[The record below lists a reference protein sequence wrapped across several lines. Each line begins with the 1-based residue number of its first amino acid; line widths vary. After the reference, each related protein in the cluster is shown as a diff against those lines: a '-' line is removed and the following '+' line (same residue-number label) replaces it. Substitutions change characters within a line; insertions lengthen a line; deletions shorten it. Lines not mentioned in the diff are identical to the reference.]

1 MASNPMQRKSRNSFI
16 LGVLIAVLVMGAI
29 VAVLLLKIKN
39 MQAKEDDRLAN
50 LIKVYALNTDVKSG
64 DTLDAS
70 MLVQVETDKN
80 AAPTDAIKGTAL
92 TENSI
97 AKIDLS
103 KGMILTASMV
113 AESDNPTTSD
123 LRIQEYNMLRLESQI
138 AQDDYIDVRLRLP
151 NGLDY
156 IVVSKK
162 RVEIPQINGVD
173 SENTIWIKLTEDET
187 LAMSNAIVEAYKL
200 EGAVL
205 YAIVENYMIDG
216 SLLYTAKYVEPGTQ
230 EKATPTYIPS
240 AEVVNLVTQN
250 PNVVQE
256 AKTAMYNRYQQFT
269 SNRNNINSQLNSV
282 DEDEAK
288 SKVTTGTT
296 TEVTTAQDQRKSY
309 LDALA
314 GY

>member
-1 MASNPMQRKSRNSFI
+1 M
-16 LGVLIAVLVMGAI
+16 
-29 VAVLLLKIKN
+29 
-39 MQAKEDDRLAN
+39 
-50 LIKVYALNTDVKSG
+50 
-64 DTLDAS
+64 
-70 MLVQVETDKN
+70 
-80 AAPTDAIKGTAL
+80 
-92 TENSI
+92 
-97 AKIDLS
+97 
-103 KGMILTASMV
+103 

-123 LRIQEYNMLRLESQI
+123 LRLQEYNMLRLESQI

-162 RVEIPQINGVD
+162 RVEIPQIDGVD

-200 EGAVL
+200 EGAV
-205 YAIVENYMIDG
+205 
-216 SLLYTAKYVEPGTQ
+216 LYTAKYVEPGTQ

-269 SNRNNINSQLNSV
+269 SNRNNINSQLGAV

-288 SKVTTGTT
+288 SKVTSGTT

>member
-113 AESDNPTTSD
+113 AESDSPITSD
-123 LRIQEYNMLRLESQI
+123 LRLQEYNMLRLESQI

-205 YAIVENYMIDG
+205 Y
-216 SLLYTAKYVEPGTQ
+216 TAKYVEPGTQ

-240 AEVVNLVTQN
+240 AEVVNLITQN

-256 AKTAMYNRYQQFT
+256 AKTAIYNRYQQFT
-269 SNRNNINSQLNSV
+269 SNRNNINSQLGAV

-288 SKVTTGTT
+288 SKVTSGTT

>member
-123 LRIQEYNMLRLESQI
+123 LRLQEYNMLRLESQI

-162 RVEIPQINGVD
+162 RVEIPQIDGVD

-200 EGAVL
+200 EGAV
-205 YAIVENYMIDG
+205 
-216 SLLYTAKYVEPGTQ
+216 LYTAKYVEPGTQ

>member
-29 VAVLLLKIKN
+29 VAVLLLKIKD
-39 MQAKEDDRLAN
+39 MQSKENDRLAN

-113 AESDNPTTSD
+113 AESDNPITSD
-123 LRIQEYNMLRLESQI
+123 LRLQEYNMLRLESQI

-162 RVEIPQINGVD
+162 RVEIPQIDGID

-205 YAIVENYMIDG
+205 Y
-216 SLLYTAKYVEPGTQ
+216 TTKYVEPGTQ

-240 AEVVNLVTQN
+240 AEVVNLITQN

-256 AKTAMYNRYQQFT
+256 AKTAIYNRYQQFT
-269 SNRNNINSQLNSV
+269 SNRNNINSQLNAV
-282 DEDEAK
+282 DVDEAK
-288 SKVTTGTT
+288 SKVTSGTT

-314 GY
+314 GN

>member
-113 AESDNPTTSD
+113 AESDSPITSD
-123 LRIQEYNMLRLESQI
+123 LRLQEYNMLRLESQI

-205 YAIVENYMIDG
+205 Y
-216 SLLYTAKYVEPGTQ
+216 TAKYVEPVTQ

-269 SNRNNINSQLNSV
+269 SNRNNINSQLSAV

-288 SKVTTGTT
+288 SRVTSGTT

>member
-39 MQAKEDDRLAN
+39 MQAKENDRLAN

-80 AAPTDAIKGTAL
+80 AALTDAIKGTAL

-205 YAIVENYMIDG
+205 Y
-216 SLLYTAKYVEPGTQ
+216 TAKYVEPGTQ

-269 SNRNNINSQLNSV
+269 SNRNNINSQLSAV

-288 SKVTTGTT
+288 SRVTSGTT

>member
-187 LAMSNAIVEAYKL
+187 LAMIHAIVEAYKL
-200 EGAVL
+200 EGAV
-205 YAIVENYMIDG
+205 
-216 SLLYTAKYVEPGTQ
+216 LYTAKYVEPGTQ

>member
-123 LRIQEYNMLRLESQI
+123 LRLQEYNMLRLESQI

-162 RVEIPQINGVD
+162 RVEIPQIDGVD

-200 EGAVL
+200 EGAV
-205 YAIVENYMIDG
+205 
-216 SLLYTAKYVEPGTQ
+216 LYTAKYVEPGTQ

-269 SNRNNINSQLNSV
+269 SNRNNINSQLSAV

-288 SKVTTGTT
+288 SRVTSGTT

>member
-123 LRIQEYNMLRLESQI
+123 LRLQEYNMLRLESQI

-200 EGAVL
+200 EGAV
-205 YAIVENYMIDG
+205 
-216 SLLYTAKYVEPGTQ
+216 LYTAKYVEPGTQ

>member
-50 LIKVYALNTDVKSG
+50 LIKVYALNTNVKSG

-205 YAIVENYMIDG
+205 Y
-216 SLLYTAKYVEPGTQ
+216 TAKYVEPGTQ

-288 SKVTTGTT
+288 SKVTSGTT

>member
-39 MQAKEDDRLAN
+39 MQAKENDRLAN

-205 YAIVENYMIDG
+205 Y
-216 SLLYTAKYVEPGTQ
+216 TAKYVEPGTQ

-269 SNRNNINSQLNSV
+269 SNRNNINSQLSAV

-288 SKVTTGTT
+288 SRVTSGTT

>member
-1 MASNPMQRKSRNSFI
+1 MASNPMQRKARNSFI

-50 LIKVYALNTDVKSG
+50 LIKVYALNTNVKSG

-205 YAIVENYMIDG
+205 Y
-216 SLLYTAKYVEPGTQ
+216 TAKYVEPGTQ

-269 SNRNNINSQLNSV
+269 SNRNNINSQLSAV

-288 SKVTTGTT
+288 SRVTSGTT

>member
-205 YAIVENYMIDG
+205 Y
-216 SLLYTAKYVEPGTQ
+216 TAKYVEPGTQ

-269 SNRNNINSQLNSV
+269 SNRNNINSQLGAV

-288 SKVTTGTT
+288 SKVTSGTT

>member
-1 MASNPMQRKSRNSFI
+1 MASNPMRRKSRNSFL

-39 MQAKEDDRLAN
+39 MQAKENDRLAN

-162 RVEIPQINGVD
+162 RVEIPQIDGVD

-200 EGAVL
+200 EGAV
-205 YAIVENYMIDG
+205 
-216 SLLYTAKYVEPGTQ
+216 LYTAKYVEPGTQ

-269 SNRNNINSQLNSV
+269 SNRNNINSQLSAV

-288 SKVTTGTT
+288 SRVTSGTT

>member
-205 YAIVENYMIDG
+205 Y
-216 SLLYTAKYVEPGTQ
+216 TAKYVEPGTQ

-288 SKVTTGTT
+288 SRVTSGTT

>member
-113 AESDNPTTSD
+113 AESDSPITSD
-123 LRIQEYNMLRLESQI
+123 LRLQEYNMLRLESQI

-205 YAIVENYMIDG
+205 Y
-216 SLLYTAKYVEPGTQ
+216 TAKYVEPGTQ

-269 SNRNNINSQLNSV
+269 SNRNNINSQLGAV

>member
-39 MQAKEDDRLAN
+39 MQAKENDRLAN

-205 YAIVENYMIDG
+205 Y
-216 SLLYTAKYVEPGTQ
+216 TAKYVEPGTQ

>member
-29 VAVLLLKIKN
+29 VAVLLLKIKD
-39 MQAKEDDRLAN
+39 MQAKEDNRLAN

-92 TENSI
+92 TENSV

-113 AESDNPTTSD
+113 AESDNPITSD
-123 LRIQEYNMLRLESQI
+123 LRLQEYNMLRLESQI

-205 YAIVENYMIDG
+205 Y
-216 SLLYTAKYVEPGTQ
+216 TAKYVEPGTQ

-240 AEVVNLVTQN
+240 AEVVNLITQN

-256 AKTAMYNRYQQFT
+256 AKTAIYNRYQQFT
-269 SNRNNINSQLNSV
+269 SNRNNINSQLNSIDA
-282 DEDEAK
+282 DETK
-288 SKVTTGTT
+288 SKVTSGTT

-314 GY
+314 GR

>member
-205 YAIVENYMIDG
+205 Y
-216 SLLYTAKYVEPGTQ
+216 TAKYVEPGTQ

>member
-39 MQAKEDDRLAN
+39 MQAKEDERLAN

-113 AESDNPTTSD
+113 AESDSPITSD
-123 LRIQEYNMLRLESQI
+123 LRLQEYNMLRLESQI

-205 YAIVENYMIDG
+205 Y
-216 SLLYTAKYVEPGTQ
+216 TAKYVEPGTQ

-269 SNRNNINSQLNSV
+269 SNRNNINSQLGAV

>member
-113 AESDNPTTSD
+113 AESDSPITSD
-123 LRIQEYNMLRLESQI
+123 LRLQEYNMLRLESQI

-205 YAIVENYMIDG
+205 Y
-216 SLLYTAKYVEPGTQ
+216 TAKYVEPGTQ

-269 SNRNNINSQLNSV
+269 SNRNNINSQLGAV

-288 SKVTTGTT
+288 SKVTSGTT

>member
-205 YAIVENYMIDG
+205 Y
-216 SLLYTAKYVEPGTQ
+216 TAKYVEPGTQ

-282 DEDEAK
+282 DENEAK

>member
-39 MQAKEDDRLAN
+39 MQAKENDRLAN

-162 RVEIPQINGVD
+162 RVEIPQIDGVD

-200 EGAVL
+200 EGAV
-205 YAIVENYMIDG
+205 
-216 SLLYTAKYVEPGTQ
+216 LYTAKYVEPGTQ

-256 AKTAMYNRYQQFT
+256 AKNAMYNRYQQFT
-269 SNRNNINSQLNSV
+269 SNRNNINSQLSAV

-288 SKVTTGTT
+288 SRVTSGTT

>member
-205 YAIVENYMIDG
+205 Y
-216 SLLYTAKYVEPGTQ
+216 TAKYVEPGTQ

-288 SKVTTGTT
+288 SKVTSGTT

>member
-50 LIKVYALNTDVKSG
+50 LIKVYALNTNVKSG

-205 YAIVENYMIDG
+205 Y
-216 SLLYTAKYVEPGTQ
+216 TAKYVEPGTQ

>member
-16 LGVLIAVLVMGAI
+16 LGVLISVLVMGAI

-205 YAIVENYMIDG
+205 Y
-216 SLLYTAKYVEPGTQ
+216 TAKYVEPGTQ

-269 SNRNNINSQLNSV
+269 SNRNNINSQLGAV

>member
-39 MQAKEDDRLAN
+39 MQAKEDERLAN

-205 YAIVENYMIDG
+205 Y
-216 SLLYTAKYVEPGTQ
+216 TAKYVEPGTQ

-269 SNRNNINSQLNSV
+269 SNRNNINSQLSAV

-288 SKVTTGTT
+288 SRVTSGTT

>member
-39 MQAKEDDRLAN
+39 MQAKENDRLAN

-162 RVEIPQINGVD
+162 RVEIPQIDGVD

-187 LAMSNAIVEAYKL
+187 LAMSNAIVEAYKF
-200 EGAVL
+200 EGAV
-205 YAIVENYMIDG
+205 
-216 SLLYTAKYVEPGTQ
+216 LYTAKYVEPGTQ

-269 SNRNNINSQLNSV
+269 SNRNNINSQLSAV

-288 SKVTTGTT
+288 SRVTSGTT

>member
-205 YAIVENYMIDG
+205 Y
-216 SLLYTAKYVEPGTQ
+216 TAKYVEPGTQ

-256 AKTAMYNRYQQFT
+256 AKTAMYNRYQQYT
-269 SNRNNINSQLNSV
+269 SNRNNINSQLGAV

>member
-205 YAIVENYMIDG
+205 Y
-216 SLLYTAKYVEPGTQ
+216 TAKYVEPGTQ

-269 SNRNNINSQLNSV
+269 SNRNNINSQLSAV

-288 SKVTTGTT
+288 SRVTSGTT

>member
-50 LIKVYALNTDVKSG
+50 LIKVYALNTNVKSG

-205 YAIVENYMIDG
+205 Y
-216 SLLYTAKYVEPGTQ
+216 TAKYVEPGTQ
-230 EKATPTYIPS
+230 EKATPIYIPS